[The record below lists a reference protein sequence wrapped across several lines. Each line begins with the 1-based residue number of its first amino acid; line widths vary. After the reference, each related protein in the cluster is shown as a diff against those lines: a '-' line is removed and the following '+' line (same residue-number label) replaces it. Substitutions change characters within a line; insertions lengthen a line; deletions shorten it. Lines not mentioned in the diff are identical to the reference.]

1 MQVELDFTGEYVNVQ
16 MSVRQADLLH
26 SYLEYHT
33 RNKSDEVEE
42 LEHDV
47 AEKLC
52 DEIRPYIPDDLPS
65 NEDAAIVEALLNAYE
80 SCN

>member
-33 RNKSDEVEE
+33 RNIVDEVEE

-47 AEKLC
+47 AERLC
-52 DEIRPYIPDDLPS
+52 DEIRPYIPDDRLGS
-65 NEDAAIVEALLNAYE
+65 FDKEAVTNFFKSL
-80 SCN
+80 